1 MADATAFD
9 WVCGELERL
18 TCLDTLE
25 ARGTVRISLKQA
37 GVEARSA
44 TPHQLSVVVTRIL
57 GGELRAR
64 GIENAD
70 ELCESV
76 ATGLKSQ
83 APSSRSEESPE
94 EVFRRLSR
102 V

>member
-9 WVCGELERL
+9 WVCAELERL

-64 GIENAD
+64 GIGNAD
-70 ELCESV
+70 EVCEHL
-76 ATGLKSQ
+76 ATALKSQ
-83 APSSRSEESPE
+83 APSPRSEESPE
-94 EVFRRLSR
+94 EVFKRLSR